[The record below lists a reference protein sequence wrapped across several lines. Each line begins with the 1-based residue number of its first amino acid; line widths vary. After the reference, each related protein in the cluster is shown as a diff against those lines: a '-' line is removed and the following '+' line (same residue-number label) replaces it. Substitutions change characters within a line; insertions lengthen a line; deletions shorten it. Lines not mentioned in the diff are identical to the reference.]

1 MSLSQSFP
9 KLTAKPDKLALTRL
23 GMRSDEL
30 ECQRRVLDRNTAS
43 RKALD
48 KLRVIK
54 NRSPKRRRLY
64 ADVQAIL
71 TDEANRGDFVEVRRE
86 RECAHGEQEF
96 LGITKKSSTLHTRSP
111 SSCFFGTID
120 RMDRSTLQAFGERL
134 RRRIS
139 AAGISNQSE
148 FLIALGISGSFISD
162 LCSGKVRDGGIVKIA
177 RIAEVLGIEPSH
189 VFRDLDDILDSP
201 GVLTD
206 RQANELGIAGYPEK
220 FDRGQLSL
228 VVDVLLRELQGAN
241 APDNP
246 SDIGA
251 IAVALYQDLGLP
263 DAGLRPVE
271 IRAAVLQQVLGFES
285 SGSAQVRLQAR

>member
-1 MSLSQSFP
+1 MTLSQSFTKP
-9 KLTAKPDKLALTRL
+9 TAKSDKLALTRL

-30 ECQRRVLDRNTAS
+30 ERQRRVLDRNTAA

-54 NRSPKRRRLY
+54 DRSPKRRRLY
-64 ADVQAIL
+64 ADVQTIL
-71 TDEANRGDFVEVRRE
+71 TDEANRGDLIEVRRE
-86 RECAHGEQEF
+86 GECAHGEQEF
-96 LGITKKSSTLHTRSP
+96 LGITKKSSTSCTRSP

-134 RRRIS
+134 RRRVS
-139 AAGISNQSE
+139 AAGVSNQSE

-189 VFRDLDDILDSP
+189 VFRDLDDLLNSP
-201 GVLTD
+201 EVLTD
-206 RQANELGIAGYPEK
+206 RQANELGIIGYPEH

-228 VVDVLLRELQGAN
+228 IVDVLLRELQGAN
-241 APDNP
+241 APDSP

-271 IRAAVLQQVLGFES
+271 IRAAVLREVLGFER
-285 SGSAQVRLQAR
+285 SGSPSAKMQAQ